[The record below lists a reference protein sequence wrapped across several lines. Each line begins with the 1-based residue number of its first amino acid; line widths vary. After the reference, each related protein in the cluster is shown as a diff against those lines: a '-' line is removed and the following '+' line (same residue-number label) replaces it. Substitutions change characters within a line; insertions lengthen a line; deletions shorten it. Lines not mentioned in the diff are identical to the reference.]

1 MLVVRKHPLI
11 FDSLKKMLCNS
22 FDMMDL
28 GEAQSIWKWNYLKR
42 EEEKKKVMAIAR
54 AIHWED
60 TIEAQHEEL

>member
-28 GEAQSIWKWNYLKR
+28 GEAQYILEMKLSQERRRK
-42 EEEKKKVMAIAR
+42 EESYGYHKSNTLRGYYRSSA
-54 AIHWED
+54 
-60 TIEAQHEEL
+60 